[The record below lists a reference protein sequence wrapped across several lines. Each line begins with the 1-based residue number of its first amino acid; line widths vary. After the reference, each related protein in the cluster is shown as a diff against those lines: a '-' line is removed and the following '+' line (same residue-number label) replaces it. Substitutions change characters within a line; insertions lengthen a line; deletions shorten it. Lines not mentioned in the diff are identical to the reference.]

1 MLNSDKGSV
10 MFKVL
15 ISFLICG
22 HALAFSLSDV
32 QNIKWNDLDVVYI
45 PDERFPTYSIT
56 IYFADGSLADGA
68 VKGASSA
75 AFSLM
80 KLGTRRYSQKD
91 IADNLEFFATD
102 YGASVTHESTT
113 FSVSGLV
120 KDITPSMKKI
130 CHMFADADYPLS
142 DLRAELKRAKEG
154 IANMI
159 NDKGSLASH
168 LFREISLKGS
178 PISYPVNGKLRDLKK
193 INRKILKE
201 KLRYFNNDVKKRIY
215 ITGPKAA
222 LSIESVIAKD
232 CGWTGKGKFVRALPR
247 PAKSAK
253 PGIVLVTVPK
263 ANQAQVRIGRLIE
276 KNENMRDED
285 ISFIPSFLGG
295 GFTSRLMR
303 VLRTENGL
311 VYGAGAAAGMQKE
324 YGRAFISTAT
334 ANEKLEK
341 LLTLTKETIDSIAA
355 GNIPTDELERS
366 QGLLASGY
374 PFRFEKSNVFLGQLV
389 SLDHLGK
396 SYKTLETYPKRI
408 YNISKKDLSK
418 GMKDIYSWDKQ
429 TIFVLG
435 TKSLKKTLSKF
446 GKVKVIP
453 YKSLM

>member
-1 MLNSDKGSV
+1 MVRSKGLF

-22 HALAFSLSDV
+22 QVFAFSLSDV
-32 QNIKWNDLDVVYI
+32 QKIKWDDLDVVYI
-45 PDERFPTYSIT
+45 PDERFPTYT
-56 IYFADGSLADGA
+56 LAIYFADGSLADGA
-68 VKGASSA
+68 VKGVTSA
-75 AFSLM
+75 AFGLM

-102 YGASVTHESTT
+102 YGASVTHESTR
-113 FSVSGLV
+113 FAVSGLV
-120 KDITPSMKKI
+120 KDIKPSMKKI
-130 CHMFADADYPLS
+130 CHMFRDVDYPLS

-178 PISYPVNGKLRDLKK
+178 PIDYPVGGKLRDLKR
-193 INRKILKE
+193 INRKVLKA
-201 KLRYFNNDVKKRIY
+201 KLNYFNNDVKKRIY

-222 LSIESVIAKD
+222 LSIKNVISKD
-232 CGWTGKGKFVRALPR
+232 CGWTGKGEFVRTLPR
-247 PAKSAK
+247 PAKTATPK
-253 PGIVLVTVPK
+253 IILVTVPK

-276 KNENMRDED
+276 KSENLRDED
-285 ISFIPSFLGG
+285 MSFIPAFLGG

-311 VYGAGAAAGMQKE
+311 VYSAGAAAAMQKE
-324 YGRAFISTAT
+324 YGRAFISTST

-341 LLTLTKETIDSIAA
+341 LLNLTKKTIEDIAA
-355 GNIPTDELERS
+355 GNIPTSELERS

-374 PFRFEKSNVFLGQLV
+374 PFRFEKSDVFLSQLA

-396 SYKTLETYPKRI
+396 SYNTLVTYPKRI
-408 YNISKKDLSK
+408 YSMTKEDLSK

-435 TKSLKKTLSKF
+435 TIGLKKTLSKF

-453 YKSLM
+453 YKNLM